1 MSATPRER
9 AGARRG
15 EGPTMSTAQITIAV
29 IAILIVA
36 AIAWRE
42 LR

>member
-1 MSATPRER
+1 
-9 AGARRG
+9 
-15 EGPTMSTAQITIAV
+15 MSTAALTISV

-42 LR
+42 FGGSSNR